1 MIHSMR
7 LRSLLATGALA
18 IAMVF
23 GVAQPAHA
31 TLSQLTVRLSD
42 PDLFP
47 SLGLPPII
55 SDTGLNVIVP
65 PTVPDKEIFAGNGT
79 NIGDATPAGSNST
92 LLLAN
97 DYVNARPTLD
107 AAAAN
112 RIVLGVEAGNGNQT
126 GYSPSAYYSFSE
138 FAFSTPSV
146 VTGVKI
152 VSAVN
157 IDGLGMLDAPGS
169 QVSFDRAAGIV
180 KVMIGNFLITGGLPE
195 CGEGVLCGTIT
206 MDLTVQAVPE
216 PGTWMLIAAGLAVV
230 VVVGRQRHRS

>member
-42 PDLFP
+42 PELFP
-47 SLGLPPII
+47 PLGLPSII

-79 NIGDATPAGSNST
+79 NIGDATPEGSNST

-126 GYSPSAYYSFSE
+126 GYSPSAYYSFSN
-138 FAFSTPSV
+138 FVFSAPSV
-146 VTGVKI
+146 VTGVTI
-152 VSAVN
+152 SSVN
-157 IDGLGMLDAPGS
+157 IDGLGTLNAPGS

-180 KVMIGNFLITGGLPE
+180 KVMIGNFFITGGMPE
-195 CGEGVLCGTIT
+195 CGQGVLCGTIT

-216 PGTWMLIAAGLAVV
+216 PGTWMLIAAGLVVV